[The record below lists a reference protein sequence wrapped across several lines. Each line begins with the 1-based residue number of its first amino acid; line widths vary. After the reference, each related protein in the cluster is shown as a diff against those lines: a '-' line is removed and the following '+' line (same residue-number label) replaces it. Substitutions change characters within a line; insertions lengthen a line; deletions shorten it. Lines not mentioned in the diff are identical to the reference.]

1 MKPAP
6 SGEPKDVPWARNL
19 NDTNP
24 GCSLEAPVIEFRG
37 ITKRFGPVEV
47 LSDVDLSLR
56 AGRVHSLAGENGAGK
71 STLVKILG
79 GIYQPDSCRILKDG
93 MDTAILRAADA
104 RRQGIAV
111 IHQHPAVFPD
121 LSGAEN
127 AFVWRQPRRM
137 GGIDWATMTGK

>member
-24 GCSLEAPVIEFRG
+24 GCSLEAPVIELRG

-47 LSDVDLSLR
+47 LSDADLSLR

-71 STLVKILG
+71 TPLVKILG
-79 GIYQPDSCRILKDG
+79 GSHQPYSGRILKDG
-93 MDTAILRAADA
+93 IDTAILGAADA
-104 RRQGIAV
+104 AR
-111 IHQHPAVFPD
+111 H
-121 LSGAEN
+121 
-127 AFVWRQPRRM
+127 
-137 GGIDWATMTGK
+137 GID